1 MSNIIELNSQN
12 FNSIVEKGEG
22 KVLVDFWAP
31 WCGPCRMQ
39 LPILEKIANDSTIKA
54 KIAKLNVDEYPQYA
68 QKYGVSAIPTIIVFN
83 NGKVENTFIGI
94 QPEHILRAF
103 LN

>member
-1 MSNIIELNSQN
+1 MTNIIELDEKN
-12 FNSIVEKGEG
+12 FGSVVESGNG

-39 LPILEKIANDSTIKA
+39 TPILERISLDPGIHA
-54 KIAKLNVDEYPQYA
+54 KIAKINIDDFPQYA
-68 QKYGVSAIPTIIVFN
+68 RKYGVSAIPTLILFKD
-83 NGKVENTFIGI
+83 GKVQETFVGV
-94 QPEHILRAF
+94 QSETILRAS